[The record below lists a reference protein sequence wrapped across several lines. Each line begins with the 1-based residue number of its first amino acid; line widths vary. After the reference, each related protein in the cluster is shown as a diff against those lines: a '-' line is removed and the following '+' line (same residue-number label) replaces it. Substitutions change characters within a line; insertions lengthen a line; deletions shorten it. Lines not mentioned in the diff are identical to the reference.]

1 MPWNGRNDGDIEWWI
16 STPES
21 KRNNVVMQLRNRSL
35 RRSRFKRNEIKE
47 SKSGGPPKEG
57 S

>member
-1 MPWNGRNDGDIEWWI
+1 MPWNGRNDGDIERWI

-21 KRNNVVMQLRNRSL
+21 KRNNAVMQLKNRSL
-35 RRSRFKRNEIKE
+35 RRSRFKRDEIKK
-47 SKSGGPPKEG
+47 SKSGGSSKEE